1 MTSVSR
7 LLVLIPLC
15 GLLGSSAPQQAATP
29 VPVPPAA
36 GQTAAEGT
44 PAATQAADPTTRIQ
58 VQVNE
63 VIVPITV
70 TDDKGK
76 FVSNLVADDFH
87 ILDEGKPQRIRF
99 FSHDQKQ
106 PIVVGFLMDLSNA
119 SRIHW
124 KTYQDALKELV
135 WGLLPGD
142 KTKKYTGYL
151 IGYGNTAEL
160 AENTTWDGEKITAQ
174 IDRMKAGGG
183 SSLYD
188 AIYLAC
194 TRRDVV
200 QGEPFEPR
208 RVIVIMGDGNDNAST
223 HSLEQVLE
231 LAQRNLVTIYAIS
244 TQSFGFA
251 NENQSVLERLTGQ
264 TGGHVEYP
272 LNTLY
277 KDVSGYLSTPSDEG
291 NYALH
296 VGTGGYASEIASS
309 IIKSVG
315 GIANEVE
322 TQYVLRYIPDTDPE
336 VKPKAYRKIKVDIPM
351 LPTAKIHAR
360 DGYYPYGMPQGGGTT
375 P

>member
-29 VPVPPAA
+29 APVPPAP

-44 PAATQAADPTTRIQ
+44 PAAGPAADLTTRIQ

-63 VIVPITV
+63 VIVPVTV

-76 FVSNLVADDFH
+76 FVSNLVAEDFH

-151 IGYGNTAEL
+151 IGYGNKAEL

-183 SSLYD
+183 S
-188 AIYLAC
+188 
-194 TRRDVV
+194 
-200 QGEPFEPR
+200 
-208 RVIVIMGDGNDNAST
+208 
-223 HSLEQVLE
+223 
-231 LAQRNLVTIYAIS
+231 
-244 TQSFGFA
+244 
-251 NENQSVLERLTGQ
+251 
-264 TGGHVEYP
+264 
-272 LNTLY
+272 
-277 KDVSGYLSTPSDEG
+277 
-291 NYALH
+291 AL
-296 VGTGGYASEIASS
+296 
-309 IIKSVG
+309 
-315 GIANEVE
+315 
-322 TQYVLRYIPDTDPE
+322 
-336 VKPKAYRKIKVDIPM
+336 
-351 LPTAKIHAR
+351 
-360 DGYYPYGMPQGGGTT
+360 
-375 P
+375 